1 MRFSTADGPCWVLSD
16 AFSPSVTASSSAKR
30 SGSRPVHKSSAR
42 VDSITWGYRIAG
54 GPIGQVTDPLYPGG
68 SFDPLSLADD
78 PEAFSELKYPCGCV
92 EDTFD
97 HEPCRVERTTVAVHE
112 KRAVGYVLDVRVLRT
127 GKIAYGKGPLENLAD
142 HFADPV
148 NNNVWAYATNFVLG
162 K

>member
-42 VDSITWGYRIAG
+42 VDSITWQVILLGAVEGYRIAG

-78 PEAFSELKYPCGCV
+78 PEAFSELKLV
-92 EDTFD
+92 SS
-97 HEPCRVERTTVAVHE
+97 V
-112 KRAVGYVLDVRVLRT
+112 
-127 GKIAYGKGPLENLAD
+127 
-142 HFADPV
+142 
-148 NNNVWAYATNFVLG
+148 
-162 K
+162 